1 MTSPALD
8 SAFTLAACGALL
20 LTIISLWIRPAWL
33 WRAALAVTVALG
45 YFGGVLH
52 GPAVVWIS
60 LLAMVVWLYR
70 RYRPAAGDWRG
81 LIGRGALAL
90 LIVAGT
96 LLLGM
101 HSLPGFVN
109 PLIAEDLVIA
119 PGAAGYTLYFNFD
132 KTIAGILLL
141 GIGSVALIATVGEW
155 RTALHR
161 AVPVIALNIV
171 VAMLLSVALG
181 YVAFQPKWTA
191 FFWVWAVI
199 NLLLTCLSEEAFFRG
214 FIQHELNHVLGSRR
228 YANTIAVGA
237 SAVLFG
243 LAHFA
248 GGWRYILLATIAGA
262 GYAIVYQQTRR
273 VEMSILAHFALNA
286 THFLLFTYP
295 HVE

>member
-1 MTSPALD
+1 MDSTALD
-8 SAFTLAACGALL
+8 FAFTLAACGALL
-20 LTIISLWIRPAWL
+20 LTVISLWVRPALL
-33 WRAALAVTVALG
+33 WRAMLAATVALG
-45 YFGGVLH
+45 YLCGALH
-52 GPAVVWIS
+52 GPAIVWIA
-60 LLAMVVWLYR
+60 LFAMAVWLYR
-70 RYRPAAGDWRG
+70 RFRSASGNWSDAVRRG
-81 LIGRGALAL
+81 TLAL
-90 LIVAGT
+90 LVMAGA

-101 HSLPGFVN
+101 HALPGFEN

-132 KTIAGILLL
+132 KTIAGIALL
-141 GIGSVALIATVGEW
+141 GIGSVALIRTAGEW
-155 RTALHR
+155 RTAWS
-161 AVPVIALNIV
+161 AAASVIALNIV

-181 YVAFQPKWTA
+181 YVAFQPRWTA

-214 FIQHELNHVLGSRR
+214 FIQNELNHALGSRR
-228 YANTIAVGA
+228 YASAIAVGT

-262 GYAIVYQQTRR
+262 GYAIVFQRTQR
-273 VEMSILAHFALNA
+273 VEMAILAHFALNA

-295 HVE
+295 YAA